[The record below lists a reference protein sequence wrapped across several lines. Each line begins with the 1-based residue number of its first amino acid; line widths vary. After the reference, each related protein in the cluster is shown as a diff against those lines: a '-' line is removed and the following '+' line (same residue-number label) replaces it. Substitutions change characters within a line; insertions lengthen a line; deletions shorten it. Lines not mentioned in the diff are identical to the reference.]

1 MGINL
6 TRTKL
11 WAFALGA
18 SFSGFAGSLYSS
30 AFQYVHPSQ
39 FEFGLSI
46 MILSSIILGGMGNVF
61 GAVIG
66 AFIIGGFDR
75 ILAKMLTGPI
85 NAFGERIGNDFLAN
99 HNVAEDRYVVFGLAL
114 VLMMLLRPGGLFPN
128 KQRAAELEP
137 ESLDVAYQEQQ
148 EMFDIRVH
156 DDLTP
161 DERGGQLA

>member
-1 MGINL
+1 MGIDL

-46 MILSSIILGGMGNVF
+46 MILSSIILGGIGNVF
-61 GAVIG
+61 GAVLG
-66 AFIIGGFDR
+66 AFLIGSFDR
-75 ILAKMLTGPI
+75 ILAGALTGPL
-85 NAFGERIGNDFLAN
+85 NAFGQQIGNDFLAH

-114 VLMMLLRPGGLFPN
+114 VLMMLLRPGGLLPN

-137 ESLDVAYQEQQ
+137 TSLDVAYQQQQ
-148 EMFDIRVH
+148 EAYDIFVH
-156 DDLTP
+156 DDITT
-161 DERGGQLA
+161 DDRGGQVA